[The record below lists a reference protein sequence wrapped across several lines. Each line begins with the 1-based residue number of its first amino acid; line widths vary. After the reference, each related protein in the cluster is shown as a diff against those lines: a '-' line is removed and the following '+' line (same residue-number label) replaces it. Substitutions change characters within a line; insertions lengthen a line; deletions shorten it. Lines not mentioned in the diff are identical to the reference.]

1 MRTEPEPSQASRSK
15 LPNRIFLGDE
25 NGSVLSSAAATSNLW
40 LLSTWNVA
48 SETEGVNF
56 TFDLV

>member
-15 LPNRIFLGDE
+15 LPNRIFLGEE
-25 NGSVLSSAAATSNLW
+25 NVSVLSSAATSNLW

-48 SETEGVNF
+48 SETGGVNF